1 MNRRVPPHSTDAER
15 GVIGCLLMR
24 PALLAAVAD
33 TGVAPGDF
41 YSPKWAATFAAIVA
55 LSNRGQA
62 IDALTVGEEV
72 ASGLHGPA
80 PEPADLLGAVAD
92 VPSLAHAVTYAE
104 RVAGRARLR
113 RILAACAEVTEAAYG
128 AEAKADPGTFADWV
142 ERTILAVTTQFEDR
156 GAPGLMV
163 DAAEAALD
171 ELRSR
176 SLGELRGMP
185 TGFVDLD
192 RMTGG
197 LRPGNLGVVGARPSV
212 GKSAF
217 CFGIALHVAE
227 HVGPVLLVSAE
238 MGRVELGT
246 RALAGGG
253 VASDRLLSGRLDA
266 IDFDRL
272 EARRDQ
278 LAGLPL
284 LIDDAPGTTLGTV
297 RARARRQASRGGLAL
312 VVVDYLQLVGVD
324 TGRKERRELEVAEV
338 SRGLKALARELAV
351 PVIAAAQLNRGVE
364 TRADKR
370 PVLADLRDSGQLE
383 QDADL
388 VLLLHRPAVYDLD
401 ADTMGA
407 ELLVAKHRNG
417 PTGSVPL
424 VWLGHRMSFENAA
437 MAAEF

>member
-1 MNRRVPPHSTDAER
+1 V
-15 GVIGCLLMR
+15 
-24 PALLAAVAD
+24 
-33 TGVAPGDF
+33 
-41 YSPKWAATFAAIVA
+41 
-55 LSNRGQA
+55 
-62 IDALTVGEEV
+62 TVGDEL
-72 ASGLHGPA
+72 AGGMHGTP
-80 PEPADLLGAVAD
+80 PEPADLIGAVAE

-104 RVAGRARLR
+104 RVAGRARVR

-128 AEAKADPGTFADWV
+128 AEAKADPDTFADWV
-142 ERTILAVTTQFEDR
+142 ERTILAVTTQPEDR
-156 GAPGLMV
+156 GAPGLLV

-176 SLGELRGMP
+176 SVGEVRGVP
-185 TGFVDLD
+185 TRLVDLD
-192 RMTGG
+192 HMTGG
-197 LRPGNLGVVGARPSV
+197 LRAGNFAVIGARPSV
-212 GKSAF
+212 GKSAL
-217 CFGIALHVAE
+217 CFGIAQHVAE
-227 HVGPVLLVSAE
+227 HVGPVLFVSAE

-246 RALAGGG
+246 RALAGGE

-312 VVVDYLQLVGVD
+312 VVVDYLQLIGAEP
-324 TGRKERRELEVAEV
+324 GRKERRELEVAEV
-338 SRGLKALARELAV
+338 SRGLKALARELAI

-401 ADTMGA
+401 ANPTVA
-407 ELLVAKHRNG
+407 ELIVAKHRNG

-424 VWLGHRMSFENAA
+424 VWLGQRMSFENAA
-437 MAAEF
+437 MAAL